1 MERDIHEYDDIINL
15 PHHQSPT
22 RPHMSNYDR
31 AAQFAP
37 FAALTGYGDA
47 VKETER
53 LTEGRV
59 ELYEEEKAALDEKL
73 RFVLQNGQQASI
85 TYFKPDR
92 KKSGGAYL
100 SAVGSIKKIDGLERI
115 LVMEDGTMIP
125 LDDILDIQADLSDD
139 WKDKDM

>member
-1 MERDIHEYDDIINL
+1 MEKDIHEYDDIINL

-53 LTEGRV
+53 LTAGKV

-73 RFVLQNGQQASI
+73 SFVLQNGQQASI
-85 TYFKPDR
+85 TYFKSDR

-100 SAVGSIKKIDGLERI
+100 PAVGSIKKIDGLERI

-125 LDDILDIQADLSDD
+125 LDDILDIQVDLPDD
-139 WKDKDM
+139 RQGRDM

>member
-1 MERDIHEYDDIINL
+1 MKKDIHEYDDIINL

-22 RPHMSNYDR
+22 RHHMSNYDR

-100 SAVGSIKKIDGLERI
+100 SAVGNIKKIDGLERI
-115 LVMEDGTMIP
+115 LIMEDGTMIP

-139 WKDKDM
+139 WQDKDM